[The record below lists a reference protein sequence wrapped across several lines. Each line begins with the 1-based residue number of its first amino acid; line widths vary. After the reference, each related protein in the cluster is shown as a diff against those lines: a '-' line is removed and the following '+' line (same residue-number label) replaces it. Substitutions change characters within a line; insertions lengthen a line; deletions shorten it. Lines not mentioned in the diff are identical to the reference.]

1 MKKLNIEVEQ
11 TKLDGVLL
19 VKLDVFEDYRGQY
32 VETYND
38 ALYRKEGIEV
48 NFVQDD
54 ISVSSRHVLRGV
66 HGDAE
71 TWKLISCLHGSFYL
85 MVVNNDSDSNQFR
98 EWQGFT
104 VSDINR
110 HQVLVPPHFGNGH
123 VVLTESAIFHYKQS
137 TYYDPRGQFTIRWDD
152 PEYGMWWPIKNP
164 ILSRRDEAGRFVD

>member
-1 MKKLNIEVEQ
+1 MQVEQ

-19 VKLDVFEDYRGQY
+19 VKLDVFEDFRGQY

-38 ALYRKEGIEV
+38 ALYRKEGIDV
-48 NFVQDD
+48 DFVQDD
-54 ISVSSRHVLRGV
+54 ISVSFRHVLRGV

-98 EWQGFT
+98 EWQGFSL
-104 VSDINR
+104 SDANR
-110 HQVLVPPHFGNGH
+110 HQVLVPPRFGNGH

-137 TYYDPRGQFTIRWDD
+137 TYYDPRRQFTIRWDD
-152 PEYGMWWPIKNP
+152 PEYGMRWPITKP
-164 ILSRRDEAGRFVD
+164 ILSLRDEAGRFVD